1 MAGNTIGT
9 LFKLTTFGESH
20 GTSIG
25 GIIDGCPPS
34 ISLDLEAIQ
43 KDLDRRKPGQSA
55 IVTQRKESDTV
66 KFLSGIFE
74 GKTTGTPIG
83 FVIENENQKSK
94 DYSHIK
100 DSFRPSHADYV
111 YQQKYGIRDYRGG
124 GRSSARETAC
134 RVVAGAVAK
143 QVISSIK
150 IYAFTSSV
158 GDLFIDKPYQDL
170 DFSKIDAND
179 VRCPDSTTAEKM
191 IEKNIRTNNEF
202 YIAPVYNEMIRDGE
216 KILHYPIAEMRGLGT
231 PEDLSR
237 FLENINKNKPSVI
250 LIAGVNGVGKTTTI
264 GKLGKILGQNNKK
277 IVLGAADT
285 FRAAAVSQLEVWAK
299 RINADIIK
307 SEEGADPASVAYKA
321 LDHAKKNNFDYLLID
336 TAGRLQNKKNLMD
349 EFKKITKVLKKI
361 DSNAPHETF
370 LILDATTGQ
379 SAISQ
384 VEEFKK
390 ISPITGIIM
399 TKLDGT
405 AKGGI
410 LLAIGKKFKLPIIA
424 LGMGEKE
431 DDLQTFNSEYF
442 SNALMQF

>member
-1 MAGNTIGT
+1 MSIFDK
-9 LFKLTTFGESH
+9 FKLGLSKSSKNLSS
-20 GTSIG
+20 G
-25 GIIDGCPPS
+25 
-34 ISLDLEAIQ
+34 LNDL
-43 KDLDRRKPGQSA
+43 
-55 IVTQRKESDTV
+55 
-66 KFLSGIFE
+66 IF
-74 GKTTGTPIG
+74 K
-83 FVIENENQKSK
+83 K
-94 DYSHIK
+94 
-100 DSFRPSHADYV
+100 
-111 YQQKYGIRDYRGG
+111 
-124 GRSSARETAC
+124 
-134 RVVAGAVAK
+134 
-143 QVISSIK
+143 
-150 IYAFTSSV
+150 
-158 GDLFIDKPYQDL
+158 
-170 DFSKIDAND
+170 KIDENMLNELEDFLIQSDVGVESAKELREKFANTKVNLKTVGKD
-179 VRCPDSTTAEKM
+179 EIFKIFSNYVSEILKPL
-191 IEKNIRTNNEF
+191 EKN
-202 YIAPVYNEMIRDGE
+202 
-216 KILHYPIAEMRGLGT
+216 
-231 PEDLSR
+231 
-237 FLENINKNKPSVI
+237 LENINKNKPSVI

-264 GKLGKILGQNNKK
+264 GKLGKILRQNNKK

-307 SEEGADPASVAYKA
+307 SDEGADPASVAYKA

-379 SAISQ
+379 NAISQ

-424 LGMGEKE
+424 LCMGEKE

>member
-1 MAGNTIGT
+1 MSIFNK
-9 LFKLTTFGESH
+9 FKLGLSKSSKNLSSGLNDLIFKKKIDDNMLNELEDFLIQSDVGVES
-20 GTSIG
+20 
-25 GIIDGCPPS
+25 
-34 ISLDLEAIQ
+34 A
-43 KDLDRRKPGQSA
+43 
-55 IVTQRKESDTV
+55 KELREKFANTKVNPKTV
-66 KFLSGIFE
+66 KKDEIF
-74 GKTTGTPIG
+74 KI
-83 FVIENENQKSK
+83 FSN
-94 DYSHIK
+94 
-100 DSFRPSHADYV
+100 YV
-111 YQQKYGIRDYRGG
+111 SEI
-124 GRSSARETAC
+124 
-134 RVVAGAVAK
+134 
-143 QVISSIK
+143 
-150 IYAFTSSV
+150 
-158 GDLFIDKPYQDL
+158 LKPL
-170 DFSKIDAND
+170 
-179 VRCPDSTTAEKM
+179 
-191 IEKNIRTNNEF
+191 EKN
-202 YIAPVYNEMIRDGE
+202 
-216 KILHYPIAEMRGLGT
+216 
-231 PEDLSR
+231 
-237 FLENINKNKPSVI
+237 LENINKNKPSVI

-307 SEEGADPASVAYKA
+307 SDEGADPASVAYKA

>member
-1 MAGNTIGT
+1 MNIFDK
-9 LFKLTTFGESH
+9 FKLGLSKSSKNLSSGLNDLIFKKKIDENMLNELEDFLIQSDVGVESAKELREKFAN
-20 GTSIG
+20 TKVNSKTV
-25 GIIDGCPPS
+25 
-34 ISLDLEAIQ
+34 E
-43 KDLDRRKPGQSA
+43 KD
-55 IVTQRKESDTV
+55 E
-66 KFLSGIFE
+66 IF
-74 GKTTGTPIG
+74 KI
-83 FVIENENQKSK
+83 FSN
-94 DYSHIK
+94 
-100 DSFRPSHADYV
+100 YV
-111 YQQKYGIRDYRGG
+111 YEI
-124 GRSSARETAC
+124 
-134 RVVAGAVAK
+134 
-143 QVISSIK
+143 
-150 IYAFTSSV
+150 
-158 GDLFIDKPYQDL
+158 LKPL
-170 DFSKIDAND
+170 
-179 VRCPDSTTAEKM
+179 
-191 IEKNIRTNNEF
+191 EKN
-202 YIAPVYNEMIRDGE
+202 
-216 KILHYPIAEMRGLGT
+216 
-231 PEDLSR
+231 
-237 FLENINKNKPSVI
+237 LENINKNKPSVI

-264 GKLGKILGQNNKK
+264 GKLGKILRQNNKK

-307 SEEGADPASVAYKA
+307 SDEGADPASVAYKA

-361 DSNAPHETF
+361 DSSAPHETF

-379 SAISQ
+379 SAINQ

>member
-1 MAGNTIGT
+1 LSSGLNDLIFKKKIDENMLNELEDFLIQSDVGVESAKELREKFANTKVNPKTVEKDEI
-9 LFKLTTFGESH
+9 FK
-20 GTSIG
+20 
-25 GIIDGCPPS
+25 
-34 ISLDLEAIQ
+34 
-43 KDLDRRKPGQSA
+43 
-55 IVTQRKESDTV
+55 
-66 KFLSGIFE
+66 IFS
-74 GKTTGTPIG
+74 
-83 FVIENENQKSK
+83 N
-94 DYSHIK
+94 
-100 DSFRPSHADYV
+100 YV
-111 YQQKYGIRDYRGG
+111 YEI
-124 GRSSARETAC
+124 
-134 RVVAGAVAK
+134 
-143 QVISSIK
+143 
-150 IYAFTSSV
+150 
-158 GDLFIDKPYQDL
+158 LKPL
-170 DFSKIDAND
+170 
-179 VRCPDSTTAEKM
+179 
-191 IEKNIRTNNEF
+191 EKN
-202 YIAPVYNEMIRDGE
+202 
-216 KILHYPIAEMRGLGT
+216 
-231 PEDLSR
+231 
-237 FLENINKNKPSVI
+237 LENINKNKPSVI

-307 SEEGADPASVAYKA
+307 SDEGADPASVAYKA

>member
-1 MAGNTIGT
+1 MSIFNK
-9 LFKLTTFGESH
+9 FKLGLSKSSKNLSS
-20 GTSIG
+20 G
-25 GIIDGCPPS
+25 
-34 ISLDLEAIQ
+34 LNDL
-43 KDLDRRKPGQSA
+43 
-55 IVTQRKESDTV
+55 
-66 KFLSGIFE
+66 IF
-74 GKTTGTPIG
+74 K
-83 FVIENENQKSK
+83 K
-94 DYSHIK
+94 
-100 DSFRPSHADYV
+100 
-111 YQQKYGIRDYRGG
+111 
-124 GRSSARETAC
+124 
-134 RVVAGAVAK
+134 
-143 QVISSIK
+143 
-150 IYAFTSSV
+150 
-158 GDLFIDKPYQDL
+158 
-170 DFSKIDAND
+170 KIDDNMLNELEDFLIQSDVGVESAKELKAKFANTK
-179 VRCPDSTTAEKM
+179 VNSKTVGKNEIFAIFSNYVSEILKPL
-191 IEKNIRTNNEF
+191 EKN
-202 YIAPVYNEMIRDGE
+202 
-216 KILHYPIAEMRGLGT
+216 
-231 PEDLSR
+231 
-237 FLENINKNKPSVI
+237 LENINKNKPSVI

-307 SEEGADPASVAYKA
+307 SDEGADPASVAYKA

-361 DSNAPHETF
+361 DANAPHETF

>member
-1 MAGNTIGT
+1 MSIFNK
-9 LFKLTTFGESH
+9 FKLGLSKSSKNLSS
-20 GTSIG
+20 G
-25 GIIDGCPPS
+25 
-34 ISLDLEAIQ
+34 LNDL
-43 KDLDRRKPGQSA
+43 
-55 IVTQRKESDTV
+55 
-66 KFLSGIFE
+66 IF
-74 GKTTGTPIG
+74 K
-83 FVIENENQKSK
+83 K
-94 DYSHIK
+94 
-100 DSFRPSHADYV
+100 
-111 YQQKYGIRDYRGG
+111 
-124 GRSSARETAC
+124 
-134 RVVAGAVAK
+134 
-143 QVISSIK
+143 
-150 IYAFTSSV
+150 
-158 GDLFIDKPYQDL
+158 
-170 DFSKIDAND
+170 KIDENMLNELEDFLIHSDVGVESAKELREKFANTKVNPKTVGKD
-179 VRCPDSTTAEKM
+179 EIFKIFSNYVSEILKPL
-191 IEKNIRTNNEF
+191 EKN
-202 YIAPVYNEMIRDGE
+202 
-216 KILHYPIAEMRGLGT
+216 
-231 PEDLSR
+231 
-237 FLENINKNKPSVI
+237 LESINKNKPSVI

-307 SEEGADPASVAYKA
+307 SDEGADPASVAYKA

-361 DSNAPHETF
+361 DANAPHETF

-379 SAISQ
+379 SAINQ

-410 LLAIGKKFKLPIIA
+410 LLAIGRKFKLPIIA